1 MTPPLRLST
10 LGHTWLI
17 DMDGVVCRHNGHLR
31 GAETL
36 LPGVRELWA
45 KIPAADRIILLS
57 ARSEALAQPSLDFME
72 AEGLRVDHAVFGLP
86 VGERILINDA
96 KPGGLQTALAVNV
109 VRDEGLGDVSVEVSA
124 DL

>member
-1 MTPPLRLST
+1 VTPPLRLST
-10 LGHTWLI
+10 LDHTWLI

-36 LPGVRELWA
+36 LPGVREFWA
-45 KIPAADRIILLS
+45 QIPAGDRIVLLS
-57 ARSEALAQPSLDFME
+57 ARSEALVAPSLAFME
-72 AEGLRVDHAVFGLP
+72 AEGLRVDHAIFGLP
-86 VGERILINDA
+86 VGERVLINDA

-109 VRDEGLGDVSVEVSA
+109 VRDEGLGDVALKVSP